1 MSTVIRS
8 PKAWVLCASA
18 LLAPAIFTVAFAQP
32 RGGAKPPAKPPKP
45 PATADAGAA
54 SAQEDAGPSA
64 ASLAVDAG
72 VAPPID
78 LPDGATKPSP
88 LNPAPNETPSGAALD
103 AGPPPD
109 YDKLLA
115 DIAALRARV
124 AAVGDALY
132 KSRIAISVQT
142 DGDAM
147 KVTRL
152 AVSLDDGVVYTAPPT
167 FSGADAI
174 LVYDHAVAPG
184 RHAVTI
190 DVERKDVKDESYRSS
205 QKSRFNVEVP
215 RDHRLELKVLIGDDS
230 TMGADFPGDRSG
242 RYDTRVRVKASAKPV
257 GR

>member
-1 MSTVIRS
+1 VVRAR
-8 PKAWVLCASA
+8 KVLLVVSA
-18 LLAPAIFTVAFAQP
+18 LLAPAIVTLAFAQP

-45 PATADAGAA
+45 PAAIADAAPAATADEA
-54 SAQEDAGPSA
+54 SAPGAPLAIDAAVA
-64 ASLAVDAG
+64 A
-72 VAPPID
+72 PID

-103 AGPPPD
+103 AGAPTD
-109 YDKLLA
+109 YEKLLA

-132 KSRIAISVQT
+132 KSRIAISVET

-147 KVTRL
+147 KISRL
-152 AVSLDDGVVYTAPPT
+152 SVSIDDGVVFAPPS
-167 FSGADAI
+167 FSGSDAV

-190 DVERKDVKDESYRSS
+190 EVERKDAKDDSFRTA
-205 QKSRFNVEVP
+205 QRSRFNVEVP
-215 RDHRLELKVLIGDDS
+215 RDHKLELRVTIADDS
-230 TMGADFPGDRSG
+230 TMGADFPADRSG
-242 RYDTRVRVKASAKPV
+242 RYDARIRVKAAAKPV